1 MENGIKDAVSV
12 QQYIEKAGD
21 LQKKQYMQ
29 RMWELT
35 KDQLFHELMRVHGES
50 AKLLMQAES
59 EIAYLKSLLD
69 SPEDGDARH

>member
-21 LQKKQYMQ
+21 IQKKQYMQ